1 MSDLTVQQ
9 AHKNF
14 EKIIILVKDISQR
27 WLFLGQLL
35 WENREKG
42 YWEKLGHESFN
53 SFLAAPELGL
63 SPTTH
68 YKFIHLYELYCLK
81 LGFDPKDLVDISYE
95 RLMIIK
101 DKISPTNK
109 ENWISKAKSL
119 SQSDLMI
126 EVKEHEQNVGFKVKK
141 DYPQFYRHAE
151 CGKWKIE
158 VDPLETCMCYL
169 KEVGL

>member
-14 EKIIILVKDISQR
+14 EKIIILVKDITQR

-81 LGFDPKDLVDISYE
+81 LLALEIQ
-95 RLMIIK
+95 L
-101 DKISPTNK
+101 
-109 ENWISKAKSL
+109 SL
-119 SQSDLMI
+119 L
-126 EVKEHEQNVGFKVKK
+126 
-141 DYPQFYRHAE
+141 
-151 CGKWKIE
+151 
-158 VDPLETCMCYL
+158 
-169 KEVGL
+169 VGLILSFIIIRRS